1 MNDEPQLIDQPGVD
15 EAPSRASAPDEVD
28 VLARLPLQAAMSS
41 SPRTK
46 DVLGQRADVR
56 VLDST

>member
-15 EAPSRASAPDEVD
+15 EAPGRASAPDEVD